1 MEKEIKTQI
10 KELFK
15 KLGIAPNIRGYHYLL
30 EAILFVYE
38 KKIKYLFKSTD
49 LYKDIAKKY
58 NDTYTSVERA
68 MRTAIESGYLKGDL
82 NLYDKLF
89 GYTISKIK
97 GKPTNTEF
105 IFTLV
110 EELETVNG

>member
-15 KLGIAPNIRGYHYLL
+15 KLGIAPNLKGYHYCLD
-30 EAILFVYE
+30 AILFVYE
-38 KKIKYLFKSTD
+38 RKIKYLFKSTN
-49 LYKDIAKKY
+49 LYKDLAKKY
-58 NDTYTSVERA
+58 NDTYQRVERA
-68 MRTAIESGYLKGDL
+68 MRTSIESGYLKGDYK
-82 NLYDKLF
+82 LYDRLF
-89 GYTISKIK
+89 GYTISKNK